1 MAFPASWQ
9 GNSSP
14 RSACS
19 MLSSGSPI
27 RGRLLTCS
35 PGCSSSARSFW
46 WDQACYLLRTHGQP
60 SEEGAEPTNFAW
72 ENTSQLID
80 IGIYRHL
87 RHPMYASLLVLTWG
101 VFLKD
106 VSLAGLLLSV
116 AASTCLLATAR
127 VEEQE
132 DLVRF
137 GAAYSSYCRRTRRF
151 IPFVY

>member
-1 MAFPASWQ
+1 
-9 GNSSP
+9 
-14 RSACS
+14 
-19 MLSSGSPI
+19 
-27 RGRLLTCS
+27 
-35 PGCSSSARSFW
+35 
-46 WDQACYLLRTHGQP
+46 
-60 SEEGAEPTNFAW
+60 
-72 ENTSQLID
+72 
-80 IGIYRHL
+80 
-87 RHPMYASLLVLTWG
+87 MYASLLVLTWG